1 MSRILKRP
9 MFKMGGSTSAGITSG
24 LSRQGYHAGGTDR
37 PRITPQEI
45 IQGYGQAPRGYN
57 VYDFLTEWGLNMVG
71 NPPSGNVIQTAGKEA
86 QIPFGKMMEG
96 KGKAAQLE
104 YAMKA
109 QASDASRAHNL
120 ALDKMT
126 LQEKLH
132 GQELASKKQLAL
144 IASEGDDYFRKLVAR
159 PEFILESTKN
169 YAQGTN
175 ELGRSHSKGLA
186 LYDSSETYDSDQ
198 HKKGNIIKPTLGSN
212 ADNHYVKYD
221 KKEKIYSINQ
231 DYFKPDRD
239 EYNIFFD
246 PIGKNWFTIKFDAD
260 GVVEIDQ
267 EKPMI
272 TGDVE
277 ENYRDN
283 SLIELQTYLE
293 NKKEAVEEE
302 TFLNLQE
309 EAKANILSPV
319 PVEKIEEIKSVEI
332 IHPTSDGTAK
342 GTISDDYLQDYAE
355 KNKIV
360 FNMDDFKKKGGNY
373 GDYKLMTKN
382 ALRNK
387 LKHENE
393 SQTRGIELEKKKE
406 KSRKRKA
413 FIWFN
418 MNLEKFEAG
427 ILTEMPGSYKSYL
440 DEYKKLDKKER
451 LKIVR
456 NE

>member
-1 MSRILKRP
+1 
-9 MFKMGGSTSAGITSG
+9 MGGPADGGITSG
-24 LSRQGYHAGGTDR
+24 LSRQGYHAGERVTSAD
-37 PRITPQEI
+37 ILK
-45 IQGYGQAPRGYN
+45 GYGSAPRGYN

-96 KGKAAQLE
+96 KGRAGQLD
-104 YAMKA
+104 YAMRA
-109 QASDASRAHNL
+109 QASDAARAQNL
-120 ALDKMT
+120 ALDKMS

-132 GQELASKKQLAL
+132 GEELATKEKIAL
-144 IASEGDDYFRKLVAR
+144 MTAEGDDYFRKLVAR

-186 LYDSSETYDSDQ
+186 LYDSSETYDTAQ
-198 HKKGNIIKPTLGSN
+198 HKKGNIIKPSLGSN

-246 PIGKNWFTIKFDAD
+246 PIGKNWFTVKFDAD
-260 GVVEIDQ
+260 GVVQIDQ

-293 NKKEAVEEE
+293 NKREAVEDEK
-302 TFLNLQE
+302 FLNLKK
-309 EAKANILSPV
+309 EANVLSAEPIE
-319 PVEKIEEIKSVEI
+319 EKIEEITSVEI
-332 IHPTSDGTAK
+332 VHPTSDGTAK
-342 GTISDDYLQDYAE
+342 GEISDEYLQDYAE

-360 FNMDDFKKKGGNY
+360 FNMDDFKKKGSGY
-373 GDYKLMTKN
+373 SGYKLMTKTQ
-382 ALRNK
+382 LRNK
-387 LKHENE
+387 LKNENKVKTF
-393 SQTRGIELEKKKE
+393 SIEGKKKKE

-427 ILTEMPGSYKSYL
+427 ILTTMPGIYESYL
-440 DEYKKLDKKER
+440 DEYKKLNKEER

>member
-1 MSRILKRP
+1 
-9 MFKMGGSTSAGITSG
+9 MGGSTGAGITSG
-24 LSRQGYHAGGTDR
+24 LSRRGYHAGERVTGAD
-37 PRITPQEI
+37 ILQE
-45 IQGYGQAPRGYN
+45 YGPAPRGYN
-57 VYDFLTEWGLNMVG
+57 VYDFLTEWGLNMASSPPMG
-71 NPPSGNVIQTAGKEA
+71 NIIQTAAGTA
-86 QIPFGKMMEG
+86 RDPYSKMVEG

-104 YAMKA
+104 YAMRA
-109 QASDASRAHNL
+109 QAHDAARAQNL
-120 ALDKMT
+120 AEDKMS
-126 LQEKLH
+126 LKEKLH
-132 GQELASKKQLAL
+132 GEELASKKQLAL
-144 IASEGDDYFRKLVAR
+144 MALEGDDYFRKLVAR
-159 PEFILESTKN
+159 PEMIIESAKA

-175 ELGRSHSKGLA
+175 ELGKSHSKGMA
-186 LYDSSETYDSDQ
+186 LYDSSETYDTEQ
-198 HKKGNIIKPTLGSN
+198 HKKGNIIKPTVGSN
-212 ADNHYVKYD
+212 PDKHYMIYD
-221 KKEKIYSINQ
+221 KDTKQYTVNEK
-231 DYFKPDRD
+231 YFKQGRD
-239 EYNIFFD
+239 EFNIFFD
-246 PIGKNWFTIKFDAD
+246 PVGENWFTVKFDDD

-267 EKPMI
+267 EKSMI

-293 NKKEAVEEE
+293 NKRQVVEDE

-360 FNMDDFKKKGGNY
+360 FNMDDFKKKGGDY
-373 GDYKLMTKN
+373 AGYKLMTKTE
-382 ALRNK
+382 LKNK
-387 LKHENE
+387 LRMENAA
-393 SQTRGIELEKKKE
+393 QTRGVEQEKKKE

-427 ILTEMPGSYKSYL
+427 ILTEMPGSYESYL
-440 DEYKKLDKKER
+440 DEYKKADKKER
-451 LKIVR
+451 LKITR

>member
-1 MSRILKRP
+1 MASSPP
-9 MFKMGGSTSAGITSG
+9 M
-24 LSRQGYHAGGTDR
+24 
-37 PRITPQEI
+37 
-45 IQGYGQAPRGYN
+45 
-57 VYDFLTEWGLNMVG
+57 
-71 NPPSGNVIQTAGKEA
+71 GNVIQTAAGTAKE
-86 QIPFGKMMEG
+86 PYGKMVEG
-96 KGKAAQLE
+96 KGRAGQLE
-104 YAMKA
+104 YAMRA
-109 QASDASRAHNL
+109 QASDAARAQNL
-120 ALDKMT
+120 AVSKMT

-132 GQELASKKQLAL
+132 GQELANKERLAL

-169 YAQGTN
+169 YSQGTN

-186 LYDSSETYDSDQ
+186 LYDSSETYDSEQ

-212 ADNHYVKYD
+212 ADNHYIKYD

-267 EKPMI
+267 ERPMI
-272 TGDVE
+272 TGDVG

-293 NKKEAVEEE
+293 NKREVVEDE

-360 FNMDDFKKKGGNY
+360 FNMADFKEVGGQGGY
-373 GDYKLMTKN
+373 SGYKLMTKS

-387 LKHENE
+387 LKNENE
-393 SQTRGIELEKKKE
+393 AQTRGIENEKKKE

-413 FIWFN
+413 FIWLN

-427 ILTEMPGSYKSYL
+427 ILREMPGIYKSYL